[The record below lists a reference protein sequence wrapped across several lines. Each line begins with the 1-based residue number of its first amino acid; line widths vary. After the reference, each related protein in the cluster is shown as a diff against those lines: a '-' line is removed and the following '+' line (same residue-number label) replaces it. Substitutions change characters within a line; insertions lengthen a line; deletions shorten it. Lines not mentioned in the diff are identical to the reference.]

1 MERKILNLTYASS
14 LTDICEINSSFD
26 TAVLRI
32 AYPGDN
38 RNGSRIEKETF
49 ERCLPTIYNC
59 PVVCNYDRESD
70 SLGGHDMAVVRDAD
84 SQLKIIN
91 LTTPIGVVPE
101 RAKTFWQTITEDDGT
116 EHEYLCA
123 EVIIWKRQE
132 AYSKVKRDGI
142 SAQSMEITVKSG
154 KDVDGVYVIDDF
166 EFTAF
171 AIIGVEPCYESA
183 SLEFAKSDFKQ
194 QFSQMMQELKET
206 YTLVNTSNEADDI
219 NTNNLS
225 MEGGEKVLNDKMELV
240 AKYGIDVDK
249 LDFSIEDFSLEEL
262 EEKFKAMTAAKEP
275 EAGNDGS
282 TKFEL
287 DSNLNEEMRRV
298 VSELEAISADWG
310 EYPRYWMQDFDNE
323 KHEVYCW
330 DRTDWLMCGFSYE
343 ANGDSL
349 VIDKESKKRVKF
361 AIVDFDEGEQTSPFA
376 DVFEMMT
383 KKIQDNA
390 DLEAKYQKAS
400 DEITSMT
407 SELEVLR
414 KFKADADETADKKA
428 HDEVLERFADL
439 EANEAFVAL
448 KADCMKYD
456 VKTLEEKCFAI
467 RGRCGSTA
475 KFSNEPKAPKL
486 KVDKTE
492 PTDEPYGGLFTKYG
506 SKTEN

>member
-1 MERKILNLTYASS
+1 MEKEILNLTYASS
-14 LTDICEINSSFD
+14 LTDICELNSSFD

-32 AYPGDN
+32 AYPGNN
-38 RNGSRIEKETF
+38 RNGSNIEKNVF
-49 ERCLPTIYNC
+49 ERCLPSIYNC
-59 PVVCNYDRESD
+59 PVVCNYDRETD
-70 SLGGHDMAVVRDAD
+70 SLGGHDMAAVRDANGEVK
-84 SQLKIIN
+84 LIN

-101 RAKTFWQTITEDDGT
+101 RARTFWQTVTEKDGT
-116 EHEYLCA
+116 EREYLCTD
-123 EVIIWKRQE
+123 VVIWKRQE
-132 AYSKVKRDGI
+132 AYSKIKRDGI

-154 KDVDGVYVIDDF
+154 RNVDGVYVIDDF

-183 SLEFAKSDFKQ
+183 SLEFAKKDFKQ
-194 QFSQMMQELKET
+194 QFSQMMQELKGT
-206 YTLVNTSNEADDI
+206 YTLVDTSDEVDDI
-219 NTNNLS
+219 NKSNLS
-225 MEGGEKVLNDKMELV
+225 MEGGEKVLNDKMDLV